1 MYSKYLQFFIGDII
15 RIHPHNTNFGKSI
28 IEPGEFI
35 VCRYEHKGSKTD
47 KAPELRAKGDGD
59 LSPIVL
65 TWDDVYK

>member
-1 MYSKYLQFFIGDII
+1 MGDII

-65 TWDDVYK
+65 T